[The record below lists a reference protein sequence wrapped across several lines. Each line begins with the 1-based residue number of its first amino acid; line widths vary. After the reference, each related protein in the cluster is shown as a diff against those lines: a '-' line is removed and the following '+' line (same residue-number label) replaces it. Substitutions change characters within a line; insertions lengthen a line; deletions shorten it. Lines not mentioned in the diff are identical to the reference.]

1 MVVDY
6 LDIAWAVP
14 GPCEADPP
22 GALQITVGWMADRNG
37 RTFPDGLEPDEAV
50 AYAPG
55 ADGKDDSVVQAAKTW
70 LAKQPACSA

>member
-1 MVVDY
+1 
-6 LDIAWAVP
+6 
-14 GPCEADPP
+14 
-22 GALQITVGWMADRNG
+22 MADRNG

-55 ADGKDDSVVQAAKTW
+55 ADSKDDSVVQAAKTW